1 MSVVKPQS
9 LSLVDTISAGYQAL
23 NRRPWALLIPVG
35 VSTYLWLSNP
45 LTLTKGGRI
54 ATGINQALDLLTTNP
69 QARQGVAEQ
78 ILHRDLRTSLAWLNL
93 VPVLDP
99 LTPGRNAIH
108 IGGPYAVFSTL
119 ALINLLALLWSCLFL
134 ALLSSA
140 VRYEPLAPVP
150 LLRRTFQVASTIIV
164 ATLII
169 VGISIIVG
177 LPLFAISALIVI
189 FVPASALP
197 IALAWY
203 IACFWAYVYI
213 SFTPEA
219 ILISRAG
226 PFRALGHSI
235 RVVRHNM
242 IGTVGLLI
250 ISFLILNGLRLIW
263 AQVAVNPLGIAAAI
277 LGSAY
282 VGSGLSAARLEFYRD
297 QVTRFHA

>member
-1 MSVVKPQS
+1 MSIVKPQS

-35 VSTYLWLSNP
+35 VSTYLWLGNP
-45 LTLTKGGRI
+45 LTLSKGGRI
-54 ATGINQALDLLTTNP
+54 ATGVNQALDLLTSNP
-69 QARQGVAEQ
+69 QVRQEMAEQ
-78 ILHRDLRTSLAWLNL
+78 ILQRDLRTALAWLNL
-93 VPVLDP
+93 VPVLEP
-99 LTPGRNAIH
+99 LTPGNNSIH
-108 IGGPYAVFSTL
+108 IGGPFTVFSVV

-140 VRYEPLAPVP
+140 VRYEPLAPAP
-150 LLRRTFQVASTIIV
+150 LLQRAVQVASTIIL
-164 ATLII
+164 ALLIVI
-169 VGISIIVG
+169 GMSIIVG
-177 LPLFAISALIVI
+177 LPLLAISALIVI
-189 FVPASALP
+189 FVPATALP
-197 IALAWY
+197 IALGWY

-226 PFRALGHSI
+226 PLRALGHSI

-242 IGTVGLLI
+242 LSSVSLLV

-282 VGSGLSAARLEFYRD
+282 IGSGLSAARLEFYRD
-297 QVTRFHA
+297 HVTRLHA